1 MKMSMADCIK
11 ELRRSPS
18 VSVPLVGWVLG
29 GLGRNASYDA
39 AERGKLGVPTFR
51 SGNRVRCSS
60 AAVLQKLEL
69 DVPDFGASG
78 HDGPAS
84 LAPAPPGAAA
94 AMPARQA
101 QPVRRSPAAGGS
113 ATGPPHQTTSHP
125 RK

>member
-69 DVPDFGASG
+69 EVPDFGAGAS
-78 HDGPAS
+78 DRPDAPAS
-84 LAPAPPGAAA
+84 LAPAPPGAAT
-94 AMPARQA
+94 AMPARQV
-101 QPVRRSPAAGGS
+101 QPMRRSPAARGGAKAPNRRS
-113 ATGPPHQTTSHP
+113 NST
-125 RK
+125 